1 MTVLSRLLPPPGIA
15 RNLAFQSMIYA
26 TGNGVFMAGSAV
38 FFVHVVGLRPTQV
51 GIGLSVAGAVSLVL
65 SVPVGMLVD
74 RVGSRRT
81 WMLAALAEAALFG
94 GYPFVRGFWPFLAV
108 VAALAVTGAAGN
120 AGRTVYTIEAVPQE
134 QRVRVLAFSR
144 SALNIG
150 FTVGALGAGVALAVN
165 TRPAYYAMVL
175 TNAVGLLVN
184 AYCILRMPA
193 VAAHRADRSGL
204 RFAAL
209 RDRPFLAVTALC
221 GVLISYGTIFTEV
234 VPLWAVT
241 RTNAPRVLLAGLFI
255 TNTVLVVL
263 LQVPASRGAETPA
276 GAARLLRRAGLAAA
290 VAGPVIWLTRATP
303 RPVTIALLILAIVLI
318 TAAELWHSAG
328 QWGLTTELPP
338 PGRRGEYLGAF
349 KLGNA
354 VQDMVGPAALTGLAI
369 GTGGWGWLVIAAL
382 FAGTALVARPIV
394 DWAARTP
401 RLGGA
406 PPEPE
411 PIDRS
416 RPSASVP

>member
-1 MTVLSRLLPPPGIA
+1 MLSRLLPPPGIA

-184 AYCILRMPA
+184 AYCILRLPA

-209 RDRPFLAVTALC
+209 RDRPFLA
-221 GVLISYGTIFTEV
+221 GVPHEHRLS
-234 VPLWAVT
+234 
-241 RTNAPRVLLAGLFI
+241 GLDR
-255 TNTVLVVL
+255 L
-263 LQVPASRGAETPA
+263 LQKRELVQKQP
-276 GAARLLRRAGLAAA
+276 LLTRPLEA
-290 VAGPVIWLTRATP
+290 VADEGMDRPALGIEAHHQRTLEAERVPHLRADAFHQLVDVVGSRTYCP
-303 RPVTIALLILAIVLI
+303 RKV
-318 TAAELWHSAG
+318 
-328 QWGLTTELPP
+328 
-338 PGRRGEYLGAF
+338 
-349 KLGNA
+349 
-354 VQDMVGPAALTGLAI
+354 
-369 GTGGWGWLVIAAL
+369 
-382 FAGTALVARPIV
+382 V
-394 DWAARTP
+394 DDP
-401 RLGGA
+401 
-406 PPEPE
+406 
-411 PIDRS
+411 
-416 RPSASVP
+416 